1 LQAEWEGL
9 APAEE
14 ALCSQLAKR
23 KPRKFSKQEL
33 NKAGEQNGFHV

>member
-14 ALCSQLAKR
+14 ALCSQLAR
-23 KPRKFSKQEL
+23 WEPEKFSKQV
-33 NKAGEQNGFHV
+33 K